1 MTRAEPGS
9 HGPGGATHQSQR
21 DQSTDLY
28 ELLEVSPHARQA
40 VIHAAYR
47 ALVRDCH
54 PDVNDAPEAAQRAR
68 QLNAAYAVLSDP
80 GGRARYDLDRMRE
93 RRLEFMR
100 QPTRPSGLMTD
111 ATRAPTVRLSA
122 TRPVHEE
129 RAPRVSGQL
138 VLGLIVA
145 LFLTT
150 MVFFIV
156 VAALD
161 ATSDDTPRHTSGP
174 TTQVVQR

>member
-9 HGPGGATHQSQR
+9 HGPGGATHQTQR
-21 DQSTDLY
+21 DQPTDLY

-54 PDVNDAPEAAQRAR
+54 PDVNDAPEAAHRAR

-93 RRLEFMR
+93 RRLEFTR
-100 QPTRPSGLMTD
+100 QPPRTSGLMTD
-111 ATRAPTVRLSA
+111 AARAQTVRLA
-122 TRPVHEE
+122 GTRPVQEV
-129 RAPRVSGQL
+129 RTPRVSGQL

-145 LFLTT
+145 LFLTM

-156 VAALD
+156 IAALD
-161 ATSDDTPRHTSGP
+161 ATSDDTPTHSGP